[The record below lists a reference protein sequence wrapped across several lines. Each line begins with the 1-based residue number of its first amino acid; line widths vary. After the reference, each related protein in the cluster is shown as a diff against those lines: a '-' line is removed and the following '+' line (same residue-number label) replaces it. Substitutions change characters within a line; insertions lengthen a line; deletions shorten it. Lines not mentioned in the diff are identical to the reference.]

1 LQFQVKFNQI
11 SFAAGDLG
19 SKGRGGGSGGGDAGA
34 VTLVAAMIGWDGGE
48 ASTGSQASAVED
60 GVVLRAASGRGQGGV
75 MGVGGQGLV
84 AGGRG
89 PWGLGRLGVKGD
101 EAMVRAASRADDG
114 SGWGGVAGAGDRG

>member
-1 LQFQVKFNQI
+1 VT
-11 SFAAGDLG
+11 SG

-60 GVVLRAASGRGQGGV
+60 RVVSRAASGRGQGGV
-75 MGVGGQGLV
+75 TGVGGQGLV
-84 AGGRG
+84 ADGRG

-101 EAMVRAASRADDG
+101 EAMVRAASQADDG
-114 SGWGGVAGAGDRG
+114 SGWGGVAGAGGRG